1 MKKLIAMSA
10 LLSAATATLLSAL
23 PSPSFGQTVPLP
35 ISASGTI
42 TVRGSYDG
50 FYFDYSSFANTTVLT
65 SIGAVN
71 ISAFNG
77 QAEFSRPSGSSSFV
91 DVTSSNITY
100 SSGHTNHFH
109 TNTVYSM
116 VFTGT
121 TDGSSPNGTFTNAL
135 TTLNATLPSTSSS
148 SFAPLTSVNLN
159 ITGGSITLPT
169 PSTPSSSDYLPIS
182 NDLRI
187 AYSTLPSSDSQKPE
201 YPQEQRNDFH
211 SSSFEGGRI
220 LGLEDK

>member
-23 PSPSFGQTVPLP
+23 PSPSFGQTVTLP
-35 ISASGTI
+35 IIASGTI
-42 TVRGSYDG
+42 AVQGSYDG
-50 FYFDYSSFANTTVLT
+50 FSYFDYSSFANTTVLT

-77 QAEFSRPSGSSSFV
+77 QAEFSRPPSSPTSV
-91 DVTSSNITY
+91 NVTSSNITF
-100 SSGHTNHFH
+100 SSGHSAHFH

-121 TDGSSPNGTFTNAL
+121 TDGSSPNGAFTNAL
-135 TTLNATLPSTSSS
+135 TTLNATLPSTSS
-148 SFAPLTSVNLN
+148 FASLTSVNLN
-159 ITGGSITLPT
+159 ITGGSITLPVV
-169 PSTPSSSDYLPIS
+169 SSSDYLPVS
-182 NDLRI
+182 DKLHI
-187 AYSTLPSSDSQKPE
+187 AYSSLPSSDQNEPE
-201 YPQEQRNDFH
+201 YQQEYRNDFH